1 MKRKLLLCL
10 LLMST
15 FIGAFAQ
22 GEIIIGTSTPIGQ
35 NFKFYLTLVDA
46 NSKVYVDWGDGN
58 KVEANL
64 SGWSSIKN
72 TEGVL
77 KNDTIIVYGDLATL
91 DVENQH
97 VNVLAFKNQDKL
109 TQISAKKNELTFE
122 GIDLTGVPNLVNL
135 DVSENK
141 IKRLKVDNLLKLEQF
156 TANKNPDLST
166 VIFAEGST
174 ALRGIYMADCDI
186 THFYPIS
193 LPNLSNLD
201 LGNGSLNELE
211 LGENYPNLTTL
222 NVSNS
227 TYLASIDVTKLTKL
241 NKLNI
246 AGTAIVELNLV
257 NNPEFIYLDATKTN
271 IPKLDISKNTKI
283 TTLLLA
289 DTKIAKL
296 DLSHLANLQ
305 TLNIENTLIK
315 RIDLSNSRFIRDVN
329 IKGTGIQFLDMHA
342 AIGTNRLNKLDMRD
356 CKKMTPQSLNFTFKA
371 MPPHTGSSWGPNVL
385 IAGSN
390 GETANTDLLKYDSD
404 NFYQSDVKG
413 NGTASMDP
421 INIVMTP
428 IEGITY
434 SLSQVADDNAYATW
448 NPITNKAIPGFPIK
462 VTPTTIDNKELVGVE
477 INGEFYDDYIFVVS
491 STATIKPVYKV
502 LETNDYI
509 GLTVPAGQVQSY
521 YLTAS
526 GPDKEISIDWGNGEK
541 VPVKVK
547 ETLTHIE
554 GTTKGTNVKIYG
566 AIVGA
571 DFSSY
576 PHINADNKISAV
588 DVSHNANIH
597 YLSTYMN
604 NIGTLDVSNLANLD
618 TLDCAYSDLAKLD
631 IAKNKK
637 LVCLRANGNALENID
652 LKNAEN
658 LQYLEINNN
667 NLDELDL
674 SKNSKLV
681 KIIAGSNSLTSIDV
695 AAMAN
700 LEVLRISKNVIGT
713 LNLDKNT
720 KLTELDVAENT
731 LTKLNVSKNKALSHL
746 MVNGNK
752 LEGLDLTGLD
762 NLSYLNIGDNKW
774 DACTLN
780 DVYYTLSQ
788 YKAIEGAPAG
798 YKLFSRG
805 DNKEKYNDA
814 EKAESKLATNKGWVI
829 NYEGNGSGCDM
840 AYITIETPENGTVKV
855 YTTTDKEVMS
865 GTKVKKNSELKV
877 VSTPAKG
884 YAIESAKANGTDI
897 KDNKFVV
904 TSATTVVVKFTV
916 DAGIEGVNQNKTVV
930 QGGNRELTF
939 STSEPTEIRV
949 YAPNGKLVF
958 ADTITGTQSIG
969 VPSGVYIVKTRGVAK
984 AVAVK

>member
-58 KVEANL
+58 KVEAKL

-97 VNVLAFKNQDKL
+97 VNVLSFKNQDKL

-201 LGNGSLNELE
+201 LGNGSLSELE

-296 DLSHLANLQ
+296 DLSQLANLQ

-342 AIGTNRLNKLDMRD
+342 AIGTNRLNKLD
-356 CKKMTPQSLNFTFKA
+356 S
-371 MPPHTGSSWGPNVL
+371 
-385 IAGSN
+385 
-390 GETANTDLLKYDSD
+390 
-404 NFYQSDVKG
+404 
-413 NGTASMDP
+413 
-421 INIVMTP
+421 
-428 IEGITY
+428 
-434 SLSQVADDNAYATW
+434 
-448 NPITNKAIPGFPIK
+448 
-462 VTPTTIDNKELVGVE
+462 
-477 INGEFYDDYIFVVS
+477 
-491 STATIKPVYKV
+491 
-502 LETNDYI
+502 
-509 GLTVPAGQVQSY
+509 
-521 YLTAS
+521 
-526 GPDKEISIDWGNGEK
+526 
-541 VPVKVK
+541 
-547 ETLTHIE
+547 
-554 GTTKGTNVKIYG
+554 
-566 AIVGA
+566 AIV
-571 DFSSY
+571 
-576 PHINADNKISAV
+576 K
-588 DVSHNANIH
+588 
-597 YLSTYMN
+597 
-604 NIGTLDVSNLANLD
+604 
-618 TLDCAYSDLAKLD
+618 
-631 IAKNKK
+631 
-637 LVCLRANGNALENID
+637 R
-652 LKNAEN
+652 
-658 LQYLEINNN
+658 
-667 NLDELDL
+667 
-674 SKNSKLV
+674 
-681 KIIAGSNSLTSIDV
+681 
-695 AAMAN
+695 
-700 LEVLRISKNVIGT
+700 
-713 LNLDKNT
+713 
-720 KLTELDVAENT
+720 
-731 LTKLNVSKNKALSHL
+731 
-746 MVNGNK
+746 
-752 LEGLDLTGLD
+752 
-762 NLSYLNIGDNKW
+762 
-774 DACTLN
+774 
-780 DVYYTLSQ
+780 
-788 YKAIEGAPAG
+788 
-798 YKLFSRG
+798 
-805 DNKEKYNDA
+805 
-814 EKAESKLATNKGWVI
+814 
-829 NYEGNGSGCDM
+829 
-840 AYITIETPENGTVKV
+840 
-855 YTTTDKEVMS
+855 
-865 GTKVKKNSELKV
+865 
-877 VSTPAKG
+877 
-884 YAIESAKANGTDI
+884 
-897 KDNKFVV
+897 
-904 TSATTVVVKFTV
+904 
-916 DAGIEGVNQNKTVV
+916 
-930 QGGNRELTF
+930 
-939 STSEPTEIRV
+939 
-949 YAPNGKLVF
+949 
-958 ADTITGTQSIG
+958 
-969 VPSGVYIVKTRGVAK
+969 
-984 AVAVK
+984 